1 MKSKPRSTLDL
12 SIELPQKK
20 SKCTKVNTV
29 AKKLMLKKH
38 QKQATEKGI
47 CIDLDK
53 YVSSTKDV
61 NVWISNKKFTLL
73 EQDRDILLNPTGWLN
88 TSIISTA
95 QILSKAEYR
104 TTGQVILSV
113 NGSQ

>member
-1 MKSKPRSTLDL
+1 MN
-12 SIELPQKK
+12 IA
-20 SKCTKVNTV
+20 
-29 AKKLMLKKH
+29 AKKLMSKRY
-38 QKQATEKGI
+38 QKQATEKGV

-53 YVSSTKDV
+53 YVPSTKDV

-88 TSIISTA
+88 TSIISAA
-95 QILSKAEYR
+95 QTLLKAEYR
-104 TTGQVILSV
+104 ATGQVILSV